1 MRPDNEVN
9 VAAADK
15 TVAFATGAHPS
26 VATDPVFEATV
37 VGMPPPAASAP
48 GYDSL
53 QKNDGGDAA
62 FAKTDVF
69 RKPGAGGTGES

>member
-26 VATDPVFEATV
+26 VAAPAAAVFESTV
-37 VGMPPPAASAP
+37 VGMPPPSASP
-48 GYDSL
+48 GYDSQ
-53 QKNDGGDAA
+53 QKKDGGDPA

-69 RKPGAGGTGES
+69 RKPGGPGDA